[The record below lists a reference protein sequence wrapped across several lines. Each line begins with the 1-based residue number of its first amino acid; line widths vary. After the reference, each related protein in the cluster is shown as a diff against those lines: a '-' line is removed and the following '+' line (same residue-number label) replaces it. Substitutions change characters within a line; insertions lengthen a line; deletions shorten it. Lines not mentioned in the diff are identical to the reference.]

1 VRHSMNEDLQGA
13 RGGRGE
19 SAGGERVLDRP
30 LRGMRS
36 EDDRGAPFAGG
47 ESTGWQ
53 GALKRIGRL
62 PSRREALGLC
72 VAASAGKAQVPGG
85 APGTRER
92 NPASQAAGR
101 APSGSALLLGAP
113 LFLKSDD
120 PGALAREARRLGYS
134 AAYCP
139 PASPNDA
146 ARLRAIEAAFAK
158 EGVVLAEVG
167 VWVNLMDADPAR
179 RRENLRKVT
188 EGLAVAEAVGA
199 RCAVTICGS
208 FNEKV
213 WYGPHPKNL
222 GQEFFDAAVENA
234 RKIIDTVRPKR
245 AKFTYEM
252 MGWSLPDSPDA
263 YVKMIRA
270 VDRSAFA
277 VHLDV
282 CNLVNC
288 PQRFYNNTALIEEC
302 FAKLG
307 RWIVSCHAKDL
318 DWVPEMNIHFV
329 EVIPGRGHINY
340 RAWLRGLAS
349 LPSPAPL
356 MLEHLK
362 TAEEY
367 ADGVA
372 FIRRTASEMG
382 LGFA

>member
-1 VRHSMNEDLQGA
+1 MDLL
-13 RGGRGE
+13 R
-19 SAGGERVLDRP
+19 SVAGL
-30 LRGMRS
+30 S
-36 EDDRGAPFAGG
+36 
-47 ESTGWQ
+47 
-53 GALKRIGRL
+53 
-62 PSRREALGLC
+62 SRREALGLC
-72 VAASAGKAQVPGG
+72 AVAAASKAQDRRGAAGAGRTDPAVA
-85 APGTRER
+85 APGPGPR
-92 NPASQAAGR
+92 PG
-101 APSGSALLLGAP
+101 ALLLGAP
-113 LFLKSDD
+113 LFLQSDD

-139 PASPNDA
+139 PAAPKDTE
-146 ARLRAIEAAFAK
+146 RLRAIEAAFAA
-158 EGVVLAEVG
+158 ERVVLAEVG
-167 VWVNLMDADPAR
+167 VWVNLLDADPAR
-179 RRENLRKVT
+179 RRENLGKVT
-188 EGLAVAEAVGA
+188 DGLAVAEAVGA

-222 GQEFFDAAVENA
+222 GREFFDAAVENA
-234 RKIIDTVRPKR
+234 RKIIDAVRPKR
-245 AKFTYEM
+245 ATFTYEM

-263 YVKMIRA
+263 YLKMIRA
-270 VDRSAFA
+270 VDRAAFG
-277 VHLDV
+277 VHLDI

-302 FAKLG
+302 FSRLG

-329 EVIPGRGHINY
+329 EVVPGRGHMDY

-367 ADGVA
+367 AEGAA
-372 FIRRTASEMG
+372 FIRKTAAELG